1 MKKANLFEEPE
12 HIGPSWELN
21 SLSWSVAR
29 DNLRTQTLIDCLLL
43 SHGGLKCFRFDCEDS
58 GAARPRVGV
67 HKLKKGGGRGGKVTS
82 QTAISPGM
90 CVCVCQLCKKR
101 NELPAASEKKVK
113 TPRMQVNKSA
123 LHRKCQLEGI

>member
-21 SLSWSVAR
+21 ALSWSAAR
-29 DNLRTQTLIDCLLL
+29 DNLRTRTLIDCLLL

-67 HKLKKGGGRGGKVTS
+67 HKLKKRGGEGGES
-82 QTAISPGM
+82 HFSNCHISWNV
-90 CVCVCQLCKKR
+90 CVCVSVVQKKGTSC
-101 NELPAASEKKVK
+101 LLLLQKKK
-113 TPRMQVNKSA
+113 
-123 LHRKCQLEGI
+123 